1 MTAQVY
7 NFNPPKGKREW
18 LPVTP
23 VPDDAPEAPVNHY
36 KHGEPNF
43 IFRYSNIDKKLMGL
57 YCRFKREEDGA
68 WLNLPLS
75 YCRHV
80 DTGEHEW
87 RWIALPEPRPLYLD
101 AFVGEWRD
109 GVAKLVV
116 GTEEAA
122 IIAMAGKLGGLFDA
136 VTWPQDAR
144 SVKKAD
150 WSWFKEGD
158 EVVIW
163 PDCNSIREP
172 ITKGELDA
180 GSKLED
186 KPYFPAIKQPGIAA
200 AETVAQILQARGC
213 NVKIVDIPAP
223 GDKPDG
229 WNLLHADEEM
239 SAEELKSFINDHLRE
254 PIPLN
259 ERGISTAILAGA
271 GEWKEHLF
279 MKDGLVRECREN
291 VYLVLQHHPDWK
303 GVLWRDE
310 FSNHITLRADSPIGK
325 KAGEEWEEEDDFKLG
340 LWLAQHLRLFIKA
353 NASLADG
360 IRAEANANKFH
371 PVRDYLDALVWDGKD
386 RLEDWL
392 SDYVGVTKSPYSS
405 LVSRYFLIGMVA
417 RIFRPGCK
425 MDTALILEGMQGA
438 SKSTLAK
445 IIAGNERWFSDT
457 VFVMGDKDSLQALR
471 GRWVYELAELDSF
484 GKAESTRAKA
494 FISSSTDSYRAPYDR
509 TFKEHPRQCVFIGT
523 TNQIEYFKDASGNRR
538 YWPVKCD
545 GEVKLDALLEVRD
558 QLFAEAVQWFK
569 NGMQWWP
576 TKEEQI
582 NLFTPEQEDRELEDP
597 WNKLIYDWLNSN
609 SLSKVTVLDI
619 LLGAIGV
626 EKSKIDGNKQMSTR
640 VGICMRKLA
649 WKKCRESSGAR
660 EYYYARPEKP
670 KKEGSDDPLPY

>member
-18 LPVTP
+18 LPITP
-23 VPDDAPEAPVNHY
+23 VPDDAPAPPVNHY

-43 IFRYSNIDKKLMGL
+43 IFRYNNLDKKLMCL
-57 YCRFKREEDGA
+57 YCRFKRAEDGV

-80 DTGEHEW
+80 ETGKEEW
-87 RWIALPEPRPLYLD
+87 RWIALAEPRPL
-101 AFVGEWRD
+101 FIESNFGQWRD
-109 GVAKLVV
+109 GMPKLVV
-116 GTEEAA
+116 GTEEAVG
-122 IIAMAGKLGGLFDA
+122 IATMQLNELYDA

-172 ITKGELDA
+172 ITKEELDA
-180 GSKLED
+180 GMKPED
-186 KPYFPAIKQPGIAA
+186 KPFLPAIKQSGIAA

-213 NVKIVDIPAP
+213 KVRIVDVPAP
-223 GDKPDG
+223 GVKPDG
-229 WNLLHADEEM
+229 WNIMHADDEM
-239 SAEELKSFINDHLRE
+239 SVEEIKTFITDHLRA

-259 ERGISTAILAGA
+259 ERGISTAILANA
-271 GEWKEHLF
+271 GEWKEQLF
-279 MKDGLVRECREN
+279 YKDGLVRECREN
-291 VYLVLQHHPDWK
+291 VYLILQHHPDWK

-310 FSNHITLRADSPIGK
+310 FSNRIICRRDSPIGK
-325 KAGEEWEEEDDFKLG
+325 LQGSEWLEEDDFKLG
-340 LWLAQHLRLFIKA
+340 LWLAQNLRLFIKA
-353 NASLADG
+353 SSNLADG
-360 IRAEANANKFH
+360 IRAEADQNKFH
-371 PVRDYLDALVWDGKD
+371 PVREHLDSLVWDGKD

-392 SDYVGVTKSPYSS
+392 SDYVGVEKSPYTS
-405 LVSRYFLIGMVA
+405 LVARYFLIGMVA
-417 RIFRPGCK
+417 RIYRPGCK
-425 MDTALILEGMQGA
+425 MDTALILEGIQGEG
-438 SKSTLAK
+438 KSTLAK
-445 IIAGNERWFSDT
+445 ILAGDEHWFSDT
-457 VFVMGDKDSLQALR
+457 VFVMGEKDSLQGLR

-509 TFKEHPRQCVFIGT
+509 TFKDHPRQCVFIGT
-523 TNQIEYFKDASGNRR
+523 TNQIEYFKDPSGNRR
-538 YWPVKCD
+538 YWPVKSN
-545 GEVKLDALLEVRD
+545 GEVKLDAMRQVRD

-569 NGMQWWP
+569 NDMHWWP
-576 TKEEQI
+576 TRDEQI
-582 NLFTPEQEDRELEDP
+582 NLFLPEQEQRELEDP
-597 WNKLIYDWLNSN
+597 WSKLIYDWLNSH

-619 LLGAIGV
+619 LLDAVGV

-649 WKKCRESSGAR
+649 WQKHRETSGAR

-670 KKEGSDDPLPY
+670 KKEGSDDPLPF